1 MAVDA
6 LRNFPSV
13 LRPQIPE
20 HEVRALWCREIG
32 EPVDSTV
39 LSNPVSRV
47 HVVRM
52 YLFGEPGPDG
62 LFGCEKALL
71 RLGYFEESPSGF
83 LIRTSHCIIPQLS
96 WGIMYPNGPVRKSK
110 PADRMYLIDSK

>member
-1 MAVDA
+1 MKTEGRVMAVDA

-32 EPVDSTV
+32 EPVDSTA

-83 LIRTSHCIIPQLS
+83 LIRT
-96 WGIMYPNGPVRKSK
+96 RKK
-110 PADRMYLIDSK
+110 GFFTTKQAIRAGLAEKVHAY